1 MPIFDTIFT
10 VILNF
15 CARKQVLYQKT
26 GQMKVSYRHISTAE
40 DASFA
45 IKEYCQPRFTNTF
58 HFHHGYE
65 VILIVKSSG
74 QVYVGNKVMNYNEG
88 EIFMFG
94 PGLVH
99 CFSSDNLSI
108 GAGEVAHAIV
118 VQFTADFMGKDFFD
132 TLELRKVK
140 ELMQLSVYGIKFN
153 HTLPSLNT
161 LFFQFQP
168 NQQMKNLILLLQ
180 ILEELS
186 ARSKDGALLLTDD
199 IRKIRYRESDSKKL
213 ASIFNY
219 VFENYHHS
227 VDIRSAA
234 SLACMSEAAFCRY
247 FKRSTHKT
255 FSQFVN
261 EIRISHATKL
271 LIGKENNITDICYA
285 CGFDNVSYFN
295 RQFKIH
301 QGITPREYREV
312 FRKSNAGT
320 PFLRS
325 AD

>member
-1 MPIFDTIFT
+1 
-10 VILNF
+10 
-15 CARKQVLYQKT
+15 
-26 GQMKVSYRHISTAE
+26 MKVSYRHISTPE
-40 DASFA
+40 DASFT

-65 VILIVKSSG
+65 VILIVKSAG
-74 QVYVGNKVMNYNEG
+74 HVYVGNKVMNYHEG

-99 CFSSDNLSI
+99 CWSSDNLSA
-108 GAGEVAHAIV
+108 GADDVAQATV
-118 VQFTADFMGKDFFD
+118 VQFTADFMGKDFFE
-132 TLELRKVK
+132 TVELRKIK
-140 ELMQLSVYGIKFN
+140 ELLQESVYGLKFRN
-153 HTLPSLNT
+153 TSPSLHP

-180 ILEELS
+180 ILEELCQ
-186 ARSKDGALLLTDD
+186 RRKDDAILITDD
-199 IRKIRYRESDSKKL
+199 VRKIHYKESDSKKL

-219 VFENYHHS
+219 VFENYHHE
-227 VDIRSAA
+227 VDIRTAA

-247 FKRSTHKT
+247 FKRNTHKT

-261 EIRISHATKL
+261 EIRISHATRL

-295 RQFKIH
+295 RQFKIL
-301 QGITPREYREV
+301 QGITPRDYRKV
-312 FRKSNAGT
+312 FIESNAGK
-320 PFLRS
+320 PFLRT

>member
-1 MPIFDTIFT
+1 
-10 VILNF
+10 
-15 CARKQVLYQKT
+15 
-26 GQMKVSYRHISTAE
+26 MKVSYRHISTPE
-40 DASFA
+40 DASFT

-65 VILIVKSSG
+65 VILIVKSAG
-74 QVYVGNKVMNYNEG
+74 HVYVGNKVMNYHEG

-99 CFSSDNLSI
+99 CWSSDNLTTS
-108 GAGEVAHAIV
+108 ADDVAQATV
-118 VQFTADFMGKDFFD
+118 VQFTADFMGKDFFE
-132 TLELRKVK
+132 TVELRKIK
-140 ELMQLSVYGIKFN
+140 ELLQESVYGLKFRN
-153 HTLPSLNT
+153 TSPSLHP

-180 ILEELS
+180 ILEELCQ
-186 ARSKDGALLLTDD
+186 RRKDGAILITDD
-199 IRKIRYRESDSKKL
+199 VRKIHYKESDSKKL

-219 VFENYHHS
+219 VFENYHHE
-227 VDIRSAA
+227 VDIRTAA

-247 FKRSTHKT
+247 FKRNTHKT

-261 EIRISHATKL
+261 EIRISHATRL
-271 LIGKENNITDICYA
+271 LMGKENNITDICYT

-295 RQFKIH
+295 RQFKIL
-301 QGITPREYREV
+301 QGITPREYRKV
-312 FRKSNAGT
+312 FIESNAGK
-320 PFLRS
+320 PFLRT

>member
-1 MPIFDTIFT
+1 
-10 VILNF
+10 
-15 CARKQVLYQKT
+15 
-26 GQMKVSYRHISTAE
+26 MKVSYRHISTPE

-58 HFHHGYE
+58 HYHHGYE
-65 VILIVKSSG
+65 VILIVKSAG
-74 QVYVGNKVMNYNEG
+74 HVYVGNKVMNYNEG

-99 CFSSDNLSI
+99 CWSSDNPA
-108 GAGEVAHAIV
+108 AGSDDVAQATV

-132 TLELRKVK
+132 TVELRKVK
-140 ELMQLSVYGIKFN
+140 ELLQESVYGIKFRN
-153 HTLPSLNT
+153 SSPSLSP

-180 ILEELS
+180 ILEELCQRRKEN
-186 ARSKDGALLLTDD
+186 AVLLTDD
-199 IRKIRYRESDSKKL
+199 VRKIHYKESDSKKL

-219 VFENYHHS
+219 VFENYHHE

-247 FKRSTHKT
+247 FKKHTHKT
-255 FSQFVN
+255 FSHFVN
-261 EIRISHATKL
+261 EIRISHATRL
-271 LIGKENNITDICYA
+271 LTDKENNITDICYA

-295 RQFKIH
+295 RQFKIL
-301 QGITPREYREV
+301 QGITPREYRKV
-312 FRKSNAGT
+312 FMEGNAGT
-320 PFLRS
+320 PFLRT
-325 AD
+325 AE

>member
-1 MPIFDTIFT
+1 
-10 VILNF
+10 
-15 CARKQVLYQKT
+15 
-26 GQMKVSYRHISTAE
+26 MKASYRHISTPE

-74 QVYVGNKVMNYNEG
+74 HVYVGNKVMNYNEG

-94 PGLVH
+94 QGLVH
-99 CFSSDNLSI
+99 CFSNDDLSKNTPD
-108 GAGEVAHAIV
+108 VAHAIV
-118 VQFTADFMGKDFFD
+118 VQFTEDFMGKDFFES
-132 TLELRKVK
+132 LELRKVK
-140 ELMQLSVYGIKFN
+140 ELLQQSVYGIKFSAAS
-153 HTLPSLNT
+153 PSLIAG
-161 LFFQFQP
+161 FFQFQP
-168 NQQMKNLILLLQ
+168 GQQMKNLILLLQ
-180 ILEELS
+180 ILEELTL
-186 ARSKDGALLLTDD
+186 RSSEGTLLLADD
-199 IRKIRYRESDSKKL
+199 IRKIRYKESDSNKL

-219 VFENYHHS
+219 VFENYHHGI
-227 VDIRSAA
+227 DISSAA
-234 SLACMSEAAFCRY
+234 SMACMSKAAFCRY

-261 EIRISHATKL
+261 EIRISHAAKL
-271 LIGKENNITDICYA
+271 LTGKACNIADICYA

-301 QGITPREYREV
+301 QGISPREYRKIFSE
-312 FRKSNAGT
+312 RNAST
-320 PFLRS
+320 PFLRA

>member
-1 MPIFDTIFT
+1 
-10 VILNF
+10 
-15 CARKQVLYQKT
+15 
-26 GQMKVSYRHISTAE
+26 MKASYRHISTPE

-45 IKEYCQPRFTNTF
+45 VKEYCQPRFTNTF

-74 QVYVGNKVMNYNEG
+74 HVYVGNKVMNYNEG

-99 CFSSDNLSI
+99 CFSSDNLSVSP
-108 GAGEVAHAIV
+108 AEVAHAIV
-118 VQFTADFMGKDFFD
+118 VQFTADFMGKDFFER
-132 TLELRKVK
+132 LELRKVK
-140 ELMQLSVYGIKFN
+140 ELLQQSVYGIKFSVAG
-153 HTLPSLNT
+153 PSLSS

-168 NQQMKNLILLLQ
+168 NQQMNNLILLLQ
-180 ILEELS
+180 IMEELCQ
-186 ARSKDGALLLTDD
+186 RSNEGALLLTDD
-199 IRKIRYRESDSKKL
+199 IRKIRYRESDSEKL

-227 VDIRSAA
+227 VDISLAA
-234 SLACMSEAAFCRY
+234 SMACMSKAAFCRY

-271 LIGKENNITDICYA
+271 LIGKEYNITDICYA

-301 QGITPREYREV
+301 QGISPREYRKV
-312 FRKSNAGT
+312 FIERNAST

>member
-1 MPIFDTIFT
+1 MKPTRVPYGPQKNKDE
-10 VILNF
+10 
-15 CARKQVLYQKT
+15 QV
-26 GQMKVSYRHISTAE
+26 KVSYRHISTHE

-65 VILIVKSSG
+65 VILIVKSTG
-74 QVYVGNKVMNYNEG
+74 HVYVGNKVMNYHAG

-99 CFSSDNLSI
+99 CFSSDNLPR

-118 VQFTADFMGKDFFD
+118 LQFTDDFMGKDFFD

-140 ELMQLSVYGIKFN
+140 ELLQQSVYGIKFN
-153 HTLPSLNT
+153 NKLPSLSP
-161 LFFQFQP
+161 LFFQFRP

-180 ILEELS
+180 VLEELS
-186 ARSKDGALLLTDD
+186 LRSKESALLLTDD
-199 IRKIRYRESDSKKL
+199 TRKTHYKESDSKKL

-219 VFENYHHS
+219 VFENYHHH
-227 VDIRSAA
+227 VDIRAAA

-247 FKRSTHKT
+247 FKRNTHKT

-261 EIRISHATKL
+261 EIRISHATRL
-271 LIGKENNITDICYA
+271 LIGNENNITDICYA

-301 QGITPREYREV
+301 QGITPREYRKV
-312 FRKSNAGT
+312 FIESNAGS
-320 PFLRS
+320 PLLRPT
-325 AD
+325 D

>member
-1 MPIFDTIFT
+1 
-10 VILNF
+10 
-15 CARKQVLYQKT
+15 
-26 GQMKVSYRHISTAE
+26 MKASYRHISTPE
-40 DASFA
+40 DASFT

-65 VILIVKSSG
+65 VILIVKSAG
-74 QVYVGNKVMNYNEG
+74 QVYVGNKVMNYHEG

-99 CFSSDNLSI
+99 CWSSDNLS
-108 GAGEVAHAIV
+108 ASADDVAQATV
-118 VQFTADFMGKDFFD
+118 VQFTADFMGKDFFE

-140 ELMQLSVYGIKFN
+140 ELLQESVYGLKFRN
-153 HTLPSLNT
+153 TSPSLSP
-161 LFFQFQP
+161 LFSQFQP

-180 ILEELS
+180 ILEELCQ
-186 ARSKDGALLLTDD
+186 RRKDGALLITDD
-199 IRKIRYRESDSKKL
+199 VRKIHYKESDSKKL

-219 VFENYHHS
+219 VFENYHHE
-227 VDIRSAA
+227 VDIRTAA

-247 FKRSTHKT
+247 FKRNTHKT

-261 EIRISHATKL
+261 EIRISHATRL
-271 LIGKENNITDICYA
+271 LMGKENNITDICYS

-301 QGITPREYREV
+301 QGITPREYRKV
-312 FRKSNAGT
+312 FIESNAGK
-320 PFLRS
+320 PFLRT
-325 AD
+325 AE

>member
-1 MPIFDTIFT
+1 
-10 VILNF
+10 
-15 CARKQVLYQKT
+15 
-26 GQMKVSYRHISTAE
+26 MKVSYRHISTPE
-40 DASFA
+40 DASFT

-65 VILIVKSSG
+65 VILIVKSTG
-74 QVYVGNKVMNYNEG
+74 QVYVGNKVMNYHEG
-88 EIFMFG
+88 DIFMFG

-99 CFSSDNLSI
+99 CWSSDMST
-108 GAGEVAHAIV
+108 GADDVAQATV
-118 VQFTADFMGKDFFD
+118 VQFTADFMGKDFFE

-140 ELMQLSVYGIKFN
+140 ELLQESVYGLKFRN
-153 HTLPSLNT
+153 SSPSLNP

-180 ILEELS
+180 ILEELCQ
-186 ARSKDGALLLTDD
+186 RRKDGALLITDD
-199 IRKIRYRESDSKKL
+199 VRKIHYKESDSKKL

-219 VFENYHHS
+219 VFENYHHE
-227 VDIRSAA
+227 VDIRTAA

-247 FKRSTHKT
+247 FKRNTHKT

-261 EIRISHATKL
+261 EIRISHATRL
-271 LIGKENNITDICYA
+271 LMGKENNITDICYT

-301 QGITPREYREV
+301 QGITPREYRKV
-312 FRKSNAGT
+312 FIESNAGK
-320 PFLRS
+320 PFLRT

>member
-1 MPIFDTIFT
+1 
-10 VILNF
+10 
-15 CARKQVLYQKT
+15 
-26 GQMKVSYRHISTAE
+26 MKVSYRHISTPE
-40 DASFA
+40 DASFT

-65 VILIVKSSG
+65 VILIVKSAG
-74 QVYVGNKVMNYNEG
+74 QVYVGNKVMNYHEG

-99 CFSSDNLSI
+99 CWSSDMSTS
-108 GAGEVAHAIV
+108 ADDVAQATV
-118 VQFTADFMGKDFFD
+118 VQFTADFMGKDFFE

-140 ELMQLSVYGIKFN
+140 ELLQESVYGLKFRN
-153 HTLPSLNT
+153 TSPSLSP

-180 ILEELS
+180 ILEELCQ
-186 ARSKDGALLLTDD
+186 RRKDGALLITDD
-199 IRKIRYRESDSKKL
+199 VRKIHYKESDSKKL

-219 VFENYHHS
+219 VFENYHHE
-227 VDIRSAA
+227 VDIKTAA

-247 FKRSTHKT
+247 FKRNTHKT

-261 EIRISHATKL
+261 EIRISHATRL
-271 LIGKENNITDICYA
+271 LMGKENNITDICYA

-295 RQFKIH
+295 RQFKVH
-301 QGITPREYREV
+301 QGLTPREYRKV
-312 FRKSNAGT
+312 FIESNAGK
-320 PFLRS
+320 PFLRT

>member
-1 MPIFDTIFT
+1 
-10 VILNF
+10 
-15 CARKQVLYQKT
+15 
-26 GQMKVSYRHISTAE
+26 MKVSYRHISTSE

-45 IKEYCQPRFTNTF
+45 IKEYCQPQFTNTF

-99 CFSSDNLSI
+99 CFSSDNLSTSQ
-108 GAGEVAHAIV
+108 GEVAHAIV
-118 VQFTADFMGKDFFD
+118 VQFTADFMGKDFFE

-140 ELMQLSVYGIKFN
+140 ELLQQSVYGLKFSN
-153 HTLPSLNT
+153 AGSALSTP
-161 LFFQFQP
+161 FFQFQP
-168 NQQMKNLILLLQ
+168 NQQMKNFILLLQ
-180 ILEELS
+180 ILEELCL
-186 ARSKDGALLLTDD
+186 RSKEGTLLLTGD
-199 IRKIRYRESDSKKL
+199 IRKTRYRESDAEKL

-219 VFENYHHS
+219 VFENYHQD

-261 EIRISHATKL
+261 EIRISHARKL
-271 LIGKENNITDICYA
+271 LIGKESNITDICYA

-301 QGITPREYREV
+301 QGISPREYRKV
-312 FRKSNAGT
+312 FIESNANT
-320 PFLRS
+320 PMLR
-325 AD
+325 ATD

>member
-1 MPIFDTIFT
+1 
-10 VILNF
+10 
-15 CARKQVLYQKT
+15 
-26 GQMKVSYRHISTAE
+26 MKASYRHISTPE

-74 QVYVGNKVMNYNEG
+74 HVYVGNKMVNYNEG

-94 PGLVH
+94 EGLVH
-99 CFSSDNLSI
+99 CFSNDKLSMNI
-108 GAGEVAHAIV
+108 PEAAHAII
-118 VQFTADFMGKDFFD
+118 VQFTADFMGKDFFER
-132 TLELRKVK
+132 LELRKVK
-140 ELMQLSVYGIKFN
+140 ELLQQSVYGIKFS
-153 HTLPSLNT
+153 TAGSSLIEK
-161 LFFQFQP
+161 FFQFQP

-180 ILEELS
+180 ILEELCL
-186 ARSKDGALLLTDD
+186 RSSEGALVLTDD
-199 IRKIRYRESDSKKL
+199 IRKIRYKESDSNKL

-219 VFENYHHS
+219 VFENYHHD
-227 VDIRSAA
+227 VDISSAA
-234 SLACMSEAAFCRY
+234 SMACMSKAAFCRY

-261 EIRISHATKL
+261 EIRINHATKL
-271 LIGKENNITDICYA
+271 LIGKEYNITDICYA

-295 RQFKIH
+295 RQFKIL
-301 QGITPREYREV
+301 QGISPREYRKV
-312 FRKSNAGT
+312 FIERNANT
-320 PFLRS
+320 PLLRA

>member
-1 MPIFDTIFT
+1 
-10 VILNF
+10 
-15 CARKQVLYQKT
+15 
-26 GQMKVSYRHISTAE
+26 MKVSYRHISTPE
-40 DASFA
+40 DASFT

-65 VILIVKSSG
+65 VILIVKSTG
-74 QVYVGNKVMNYNEG
+74 QVYVGNKVMNYHEG
-88 EIFMFG
+88 DIFMFG

-99 CFSSDNLSI
+99 CWSSDMST
-108 GAGEVAHAIV
+108 GADDVAQATV
-118 VQFTADFMGKDFFD
+118 VQFTADFMGKDFFE

-140 ELMQLSVYGIKFN
+140 ELLQESVYGLKFRN
-153 HTLPSLNT
+153 SSPSLSP

-180 ILEELS
+180 ILEELCQ
-186 ARSKDGALLLTDD
+186 RRKDGALLITDD
-199 IRKIRYRESDSKKL
+199 VRKIHYKESDSKKL

-219 VFENYHHS
+219 VFENYHHE
-227 VDIRSAA
+227 VDIRTAA

-247 FKRSTHKT
+247 FKRNTHKT

-261 EIRISHATKL
+261 EIRISHATRL
-271 LIGKENNITDICYA
+271 LMGKENNITDICYT

-301 QGITPREYREV
+301 QGITPREYRKV
-312 FRKSNAGT
+312 FIESNAGK
-320 PFLRS
+320 PFLRT

>member
-1 MPIFDTIFT
+1 
-10 VILNF
+10 
-15 CARKQVLYQKT
+15 
-26 GQMKVSYRHISTAE
+26 MKVSYRHISTPE

-58 HFHHGYE
+58 HFHTGYE
-65 VILIVKSSG
+65 VILIVKSAG
-74 QVYVGNKVMNYNEG
+74 HVYVGNKVMNYNEG
-88 EIFMFG
+88 EVFMFG

-99 CFSSDNLSI
+99 CFSSD
-108 GAGEVAHAIV
+108 AGEVAHAIV

-132 TLELRKVK
+132 TVELRKVK
-140 ELMQLSVYGIKFN
+140 ELLQLSTCGLKFDN
-153 HTLPSLNT
+153 PLSALST
-161 LFFQFQP
+161 LFFQLQP

-180 ILEELS
+180 ILEELQQ
-186 ARSKDGALLLTDD
+186 SKEDALLLTDD
-199 IRKIRYRESDSKKL
+199 SRKVRYKESDSKKL

-219 VFENYHHS
+219 VFENYQHNI
-227 VDIRSAA
+227 DIKSAA

-247 FKRSTHKT
+247 FKRSTRKT

-271 LIGKENNITDICYA
+271 LLGKENNVTDICYA

-301 QGITPREYREV
+301 QGITPREYRKE

-320 PFLRS
+320 PFLRT
-325 AD
+325 AE

>member
-1 MPIFDTIFT
+1 
-10 VILNF
+10 
-15 CARKQVLYQKT
+15 
-26 GQMKVSYRHISTAE
+26 MKASYRQISTSE

-74 QVYVGNKVMNYNEG
+74 QVYVGNKVMDYKEG

-99 CFSSDNLSI
+99 CFSSDNLSVDS
-108 GAGEVAHAIV
+108 AEVAHAIV
-118 VQFTADFMGKDFFD
+118 VQFTADFMGKEFFE

-140 ELMQLSVYGIKFN
+140 ELLQQSAYGIKFS
-153 HTLPSLNT
+153 TAGPSLSSS
-161 LFFQFQP
+161 FFQFQP

-180 ILEELS
+180 VLEELS
-186 ARSKDGALLLTDD
+186 LRSREGALLLTED

-227 VDIRSAA
+227 IDIRSAA
-234 SLACMSEAAFCRY
+234 SMACMNMAAFCRY

-271 LIGKENNITDICYA
+271 LMGKEHNITDICYA

-301 QGITPREYREV
+301 QGMSPREYRKV
-312 FRKSNAGT
+312 FIESNAGF
-320 PFLRS
+320 PFLRPT
-325 AD
+325 D

>member
-1 MPIFDTIFT
+1 MKPTRVPYGPQKNRDG
-10 VILNF
+10 
-15 CARKQVLYQKT
+15 QV
-26 GQMKVSYRHISTAE
+26 KVSYRHISTHE

-65 VILIVKSSG
+65 VILIVKSAG
-74 QVYVGNKVMNYNEG
+74 HVYVGNKVMNYSEG

-99 CFSSDNLSI
+99 CFSSDNLPR

-118 VQFTADFMGKDFFD
+118 VQFTGDFMGKDFFD

-140 ELMQLSVYGIKFN
+140 ELLQQSLYGIKFSN
-153 HTLPSLNT
+153 SQSSLSA
-161 LFFQFQP
+161 LFFGFRP

-186 ARSKDGALLLTDD
+186 LRSKDSAVLLTDD
-199 IRKIRYRESDSKKL
+199 SGKTRYKESDSKKL

-219 VFENYHHS
+219 VFENYQQE
-227 VDIRSAA
+227 VDIRVAA

-247 FKRSTHKT
+247 FKRSTGKT

-261 EIRISHATKL
+261 EIRISHATRL
-271 LIGKENNITDICYA
+271 LIGKEDNITDICYA

-301 QGITPREYREV
+301 QGITPREYRKAFIE
-312 FRKSNAGT
+312 SNAGA
-320 PFLRS
+320 PFLRPT
-325 AD
+325 D